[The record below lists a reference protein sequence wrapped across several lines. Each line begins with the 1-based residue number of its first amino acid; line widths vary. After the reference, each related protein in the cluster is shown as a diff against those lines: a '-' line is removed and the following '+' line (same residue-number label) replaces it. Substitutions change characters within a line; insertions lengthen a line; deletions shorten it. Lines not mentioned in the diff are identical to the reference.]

1 MPKSAAVIGLIS
13 AAVGA
18 VGSIASGLMGGKGGG
33 GKGDGG
39 GGTVVQQQGPQTD
52 PAAEAARRRASGTDS
67 DLTGG
72 LDLGNPEIKKPK
84 LGSDQDTKQAGAAAG
99 GGLLG

>member
-1 MPKSAAVIGLIS
+1 MPKSAAVVGLIS

-18 VGSIASGLMGGKGGG
+18 VSSIASGLIISKGGG

-39 GGTVVQQQGPQTD
+39 TMVQQQGPQTD

-84 LGSDQDTKQAGAAAG
+84 LGSDQETKQAGAAAG